1 VAPRTVWRDRA
12 WRAGAIAWTERRL
25 AELGVRTV
33 GKAEQIHVVPWSTVL
48 RVPTDRGAVYFKAT
62 WPPQRHEAVLAEAL
76 ARWSPDHV
84 TTVLALERRRGWFL
98 AENAGER
105 LREIFAKDRDIRRWH
120 AALPRYA
127 ELQLATAPRAAEL
140 LKLGAPDRRA
150 SALARSYV
158 RLLEDRSLMR
168 VGLKEGLTAA
178 QHQRL
183 RGLVPSVRE
192 WAIAISATMPDT
204 IQHDDLHDGQVFVRD
219 GQYRIL
225 DWGDACVS
233 HPFYSLS
240 VILRSIAYGFKLK
253 AGSREL
259 ARVRDVYLE
268 PFTRIA
274 TRKQI
279 RAAYPLAVRL
289 GWISRA
295 LSWALV
301 VENLSPSG
309 KRKERGSVPR
319 SLQRFLEATASA

>member
-1 VAPRTVWRDRA
+1 M
-12 WRAGAIAWTERRL
+12 
-25 AELGVRTV
+25 
-33 GKAEQIHVVPWSTVL
+33 
-48 RVPTDRGAVYFKAT
+48 RVPTDRGHVYFKAT
-62 WPPQRHEAVLAEAL
+62 WPPQRHEAAMTEAL
-76 ARWSPDHV
+76 ARWSDRV
-84 TTVLALERRRGWFL
+84 TTVLAVDRRRGWLL
-98 AENAGER
+98 AEDAGPR
-105 LREIFAKDRDIRRWH
+105 LREVFAKDRDIRRWH
-120 AALPRYA
+120 AVLPLYA
-127 ELQLATAPRAAEL
+127 ELQLEMAPHATQL
-140 LKLGAPDRRA
+140 LDLGAPDRRA
-150 SALARSYV
+150 EALARSYE
-158 RLLEDRSLMR
+158 RLLKKPSLVR

-178 QHQRL
+178 HHERL
-183 RGLVPSVRE
+183 RVLVPQVRD
-192 WAIAISATMPDT
+192 WARAISAAIPDT

-240 VILRSIAYGFKLK
+240 VIISSIAYRFKLK
-253 AGSREL
+253 GDAREL

-268 PFTRIA
+268 PFTRVA

-279 RAAYPLAVRL
+279 RAAFPIAMTL

-301 VENLSPSG
+301 VENLPPAS